1 MSQRGHTS
9 RLPTEKGGFTSNRTR
24 ATNRNTPFPLP
35 EAQSKAT
42 ENDGRDRS
50 CAEKKGGEIRPV
62 GTISREVM
70 RARPRHMRSTGSFG
84 RMLHPRAA
92 LEQLYQTFCIISS
105 ETSCLPPR
113 IASSH
118 FCLCFDNGHGFLLFH
133 KRGKDRSEP
142 PESLRA
148 SV

>member
-70 RARPRHMRSTGSFG
+70 RHFLALLAKDVTCKFGSFG
-84 RMLHPRAA
+84 KKCCVLLKA
-92 LEQLYQTFCIISS
+92 
-105 ETSCLPPR
+105 
-113 IASSH
+113 
-118 FCLCFDNGHGFLLFH
+118 GF
-133 KRGKDRSEP
+133 
-142 PESLRA
+142 PELRA
-148 SV
+148 L